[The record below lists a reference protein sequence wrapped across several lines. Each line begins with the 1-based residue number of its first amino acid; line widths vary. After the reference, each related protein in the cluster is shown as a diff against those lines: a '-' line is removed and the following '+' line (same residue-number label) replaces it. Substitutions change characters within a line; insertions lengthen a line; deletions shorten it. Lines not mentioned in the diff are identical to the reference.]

1 MLLINANTIIK
12 GINENVSFE
21 SRLNLKDISEW
32 VRYRKKNFKR
42 KFNLKKAEMFGNVTI
57 KVLKESSKDCNKL
70 LRFIWNFEK
79 LEKQNFPQTWKLTD
93 RSPVYKEKDPTL
105 LENYWPVFVLRTVSN
120 VFERIVQMQFSSFIE
135 DFLSPH
141 LCG

>member
-1 MLLINANTIIK
+1 M
-12 GINENVSFE
+12 INENVSFE

-32 VRYRKKNFKR
+32 VRYRKRNFKET
-42 KFNLKKAEMFGNVTI
+42 KFNSKKAEMFGNVTI

-93 RSPVYKEKDPTL
+93 ISPVYKEKDPNL
-105 LENYWPVFVLRTVSN
+105 LENCWPVIVLPTVSN
-120 VFERIVQMQFSSFIE
+120 VFERIIQMQFSSFID

-141 LCG
+141 SCG